1 MDLFKSDIAKFVA
14 ILILASI
21 IFYFLYKFLNKK
33 DVHESFSN
41 NLNEEIDAPPTI
53 ESEVQPNSESYNS
66 NSNNYENI
74 NYSNLETPKLAPD
87 PSQGLGNNE
96 IFKPIDNGGGNNPF
110 GLNGNQLPKDCY
122 PKDQLTPSE
131 LLPGDP
137 NSKWA
142 QVNPSG
148 QGDLKDRNF
157 LNAGYHIGVN
167 TVGQT
172 LRNANLQLRSEPP
185 NPQVKVSP
193 WLQTTIEPDTNRRPM
208 EIGGCE

>member
-1 MDLFKSDIAKFVA
+1 MNFLKSDTTKFIVVIIVA
-14 ILILASI
+14 TIL
-21 IFYFLYKFLNKK
+21 FYILYKLLQNKNNIN
-33 DVHESFSN
+33 ESF
-41 NLNEEIDAPPTI
+41 I
-53 ESEVQPNSESYNS
+53 
-66 NSNNYENI
+66 
-74 NYSNLETPKLAPD
+74 SNLPEEENVPELNNTISDINNNEDRSNDIHVNKLIPE
-87 PSQGLGNNE
+87 PSQDLNGNE
-96 IFKPIDNGGGNNPF
+96 VFKPYDNGNDSNPLE
-110 GLNGNQLPKDCY
+110 LNDNQLPKDCH

-131 LLPGDP
+131 LLPGDA
-137 NSKWA
+137 NSKWS

-148 QGDLKDRNF
+148 QGDLADQNF
-157 LNAGYHIGVN
+157 LNAGYHLGTN